1 MFSMETAAPGDPE
14 KEEDIMRKTMKA
26 TALFLA
32 AGLLLTACGA
42 KSDTTATTAA
52 AGGTDTTAAA
62 AEADASKPSFVFV
75 CTGQLGDKSFND
87 SANAGMEKIASD
99 LGCEVKVIEIGRD
112 QTKWEPT
119 FQDLAEEGKYDVII
133 SNGSSS
139 AEVIEKVA
147 EEFPNQKFVMFDSD
161 MEEGKWPNL
170 YAISYKQNE
179 GSYLAGVLAALVT
192 ESDMPN
198 ANEDKKIGFVGG
210 SEHPIITDFLVGYI
224 AGAKSVDPDIK
235 VYVSYIGSWD
245 DTAKGK
251 ETAIAQYNQGVDIIF
266 PAAEQAGLGCVEA
279 AAEMGKY
286 IIGVDSDQAMLF
298 SGSDEDKAN
307 VILSSV
313 LKNVGDS
320 LVRMAEMEE
329 EGTVPYGKC
338 EFLGLKENGA
348 GLADNEYF
356 QKNVPDDIKNT
367 IEEKKQEVLDG
378 KIEIPTALGDAD
390 QNEVQALIDSVAP

>member
-1 MFSMETAAPGDPE
+1 MF
-14 KEEDIMRKTMKA
+14 KKR
-26 TALFLA
+26 LNVFLA
-32 AGLLLTACGA
+32 LALAAAMLAGCGA
-42 KSDTTATTAA
+42 SESGNSGSSGEGETE
-52 AGGTDTTAAA
+52 AA
-62 AEADASKPSFVFV
+62 AEADESKPSFVFV

-87 SANAGMEKIASD
+87 SANAGIEEIAAS
-99 LGCEVKVIEIGRD
+99 LGCETRVIEVGRD

-119 FQDLAEEGKYDVII
+119 FQDLAEEGEYDVII

-139 AEVIEKVA
+139 IETIQKVA
-147 EEFPNQKFVMFDSD
+147 EEFPEQKFVAFDCTIETD
-161 MEEGKWPNL
+161 QYPNL

-192 ESDMPN
+192 QSDMEYAN
-198 ANEDKKIGFVGG
+198 ADNKIGFIGG

-279 AAEMGKY
+279 AVDMGKY
-286 IIGVDSDQAMLF
+286 IIGVDSDQSMLF
-298 SGSDEDKAN
+298 AGVDEDKAN
-307 VILSSV
+307 VILTSV

-320 LVRMAEMEE
+320 LVRMANMEM
-329 EGTVPYGKC
+329 EGTVPWGDY
-338 EFLGLKENGA
+338 EELGIAENGA
-348 GLADNEYF
+348 GIADNEYF
-356 QKNVPDDIKNT
+356 QKNVPDDIKSV
-367 IEEKKQEVLDG
+367 IEEKKQEVIDG
-378 KIEIPTALGDAD
+378 NVEIPTALGDAD
-390 QNEVQALIDSVAP
+390 QTEVQALIDSVAP

>member
-1 MFSMETAAPGDPE
+1 MFKKKLSA
-14 KEEDIMRKTMKA
+14 
-26 TALFLA
+26 FLA
-32 AGLLLTACGA
+32 LALASAMLVGCGA
-42 KSDTTATTAA
+42 SGNDSAQAE
-52 AGGTDTTAAA
+52 GA
-62 AEADASKPSFVFV
+62 AETDDSKPSFVFV

-87 SANAGMEKIASD
+87 SANAGIEEIAAS
-99 LGCEVKVIEIGRD
+99 LGCETRVIEVGRD

-119 FQDLAEEGKYDVII
+119 FQDLAEEGEYDVII

-139 AEVIEKVA
+139 IETIQKVA
-147 EEFPNQKFVMFDSD
+147 EEFPEQKFVAFDCTIEND
-161 MEEGKWPNL
+161 KYPNL

-192 ESDMPN
+192 KSDMEN
-198 ANEDKKIGFVGG
+198 ANADNKIGFIGG

-279 AAEMGKY
+279 AVEMNKY
-286 IIGVDSDQAMLF
+286 IIGVDSDQSMLF
-298 SGSDEDKAN
+298 AGVDEDKAN
-307 VILSSV
+307 VILTSV

-320 LVRMAEMEE
+320 LVRMANMEI
-329 EGTVPYGKC
+329 EGTVPWGSY
-338 EFLGLKENGA
+338 EELGIAENGA
-348 GLADNEYF
+348 GIADNEYF
-356 QKNVPDDIKNT
+356 QKNVPDDIKSV
-367 IEEKKQEVLDG
+367 IEEKKQEVIDG
-378 KIEIPTALGDAD
+378 NVEIPTALGDAD
-390 QNEVQALIDSVAP
+390 QAEVQALIDSVAP

>member
-1 MFSMETAAPGDPE
+1 MF
-14 KEEDIMRKTMKA
+14 KKR
-26 TALFLA
+26 LNVFLA
-32 AGLLLTACGA
+32 LALAAAMLAGCGA
-42 KSDTTATTAA
+42 SESGNSGNSGEGETE
-52 AGGTDTTAAA
+52 AA
-62 AEADASKPSFVFV
+62 AEADESKPSFVFV

-87 SANAGMEKIASD
+87 SANAGIEEIAAS
-99 LGCEVKVIEIGRD
+99 LGCETRVIEVGRD

-119 FQDLAEEGKYDVII
+119 FQDLAEEGEYDVII

-139 AEVIEKVA
+139 IETIQKVA
-147 EEFPNQKFVMFDSD
+147 EEFPEQKFVAFDCTIETD
-161 MEEGKWPNL
+161 QYPNL

-192 ESDMPN
+192 QSDMEYAN
-198 ANEDKKIGFVGG
+198 ADNKIGFIGG

-279 AAEMGKY
+279 AVDMGKY
-286 IIGVDSDQAMLF
+286 IIGVDSDQSMLF
-298 SGSDEDKAN
+298 AGVDEDKAN
-307 VILSSV
+307 VILTSV

-320 LVRMAEMEE
+320 LVRMANMEM
-329 EGTVPYGKC
+329 EGTVPWGDY
-338 EFLGLKENGA
+338 EELGIAENGA
-348 GLADNEYF
+348 GIADNEYF
-356 QKNVPDDIKNT
+356 QKNVPDDIKSV
-367 IEEKKQEVLDG
+367 IEEKKQEVIDG
-378 KIEIPTALGDAD
+378 NVEIPTALGDAD
-390 QNEVQALIDSVAP
+390 QTEVQALIDSVAP

>member
-1 MFSMETAAPGDPE
+1 MF
-14 KEEDIMRKTMKA
+14 KKR
-26 TALFLA
+26 LNVFLA
-32 AGLLLTACGA
+32 LALAAAMIAGCGA
-42 KSDTTATTAA
+42 SESGNSGNSGEGETE
-52 AGGTDTTAAA
+52 AA
-62 AEADASKPSFVFV
+62 AEADESKPSFVFV

-87 SANAGMEKIASD
+87 SANAGIEEIAAS
-99 LGCEVKVIEIGRD
+99 LGCETRVIEVGRD

-119 FQDLAEEGKYDVII
+119 FQDLAEEGEYDVII

-139 AEVIEKVA
+139 IETIQKVA
-147 EEFPNQKFVMFDSD
+147 EEFPEQKFVAFDCTIETD
-161 MEEGKWPNL
+161 QYPNL

-192 ESDMPN
+192 QSDMEYAN
-198 ANEDKKIGFVGG
+198 ADNKIGFIGG

-279 AAEMGKY
+279 AVDMGKY
-286 IIGVDSDQAMLF
+286 IIGVDSDQSMLF
-298 SGSDEDKAN
+298 AGVDEDKAN
-307 VILSSV
+307 VILTSV

-320 LVRMAEMEE
+320 LVRMANMEM
-329 EGTVPYGKC
+329 EGTVPWGDY
-338 EFLGLKENGA
+338 EELGIAENGA
-348 GLADNEYF
+348 GIADNEYF
-356 QKNVPDDIKNT
+356 QKNVPDDIKSV
-367 IEEKKQEVLDG
+367 IEEKKQEVIDG
-378 KIEIPTALGDAD
+378 NVEIPTALGDAD
-390 QNEVQALIDSVAP
+390 QTEVQALIDSVAP

>member
-1 MFSMETAAPGDPE
+1 MF
-14 KEEDIMRKTMKA
+14 KKR
-26 TALFLA
+26 LNVFLA
-32 AGLLLTACGA
+32 LALAAAMLAGCGA
-42 KSDTTATTAA
+42 SESGNSENSGEGETE
-52 AGGTDTTAAA
+52 AA
-62 AEADASKPSFVFV
+62 AEADESKPSFVFV

-87 SANAGMEKIASD
+87 SANAGIEEIAAS
-99 LGCEVKVIEIGRD
+99 LGCETRVIEVGRD

-119 FQDLAEEGKYDVII
+119 FQDLAEEGEYDVII

-139 AEVIEKVA
+139 IETIQKVA
-147 EEFPNQKFVMFDSD
+147 EEFPDQKFVAFDCTIETD
-161 MEEGKWPNL
+161 QYPNL

-192 ESDMPN
+192 QSDMEYAN
-198 ANEDKKIGFVGG
+198 ADNKIGFIGG

-279 AAEMGKY
+279 AVDMGKY
-286 IIGVDSDQAMLF
+286 IIGVDSDQSMLF
-298 SGSDEDKAN
+298 AGVDEDKAN
-307 VILSSV
+307 VILTSV

-320 LVRMAEMEE
+320 LVRMANMEM
-329 EGTVPYGKC
+329 EGTVPWGDY
-338 EFLGLKENGA
+338 EELGIAENGA
-348 GLADNEYF
+348 GIADNEYF
-356 QKNVPDDIKNT
+356 QKNVPDDIKSV
-367 IEEKKQEVLDG
+367 IEEKKQEVIDG
-378 KIEIPTALGDAD
+378 NVEIPTALGDAD
-390 QNEVQALIDSVAP
+390 QTEVQALIDSVAP

>member
-1 MFSMETAAPGDPE
+1 MKKTLKAA
-14 KEEDIMRKTMKA
+14 A
-26 TALFLA
+26 AFLA
-32 AGLLLTACGA
+32 AGVLLTACGG
-42 KSDTTATTAA
+42 SSTTETTAA
-52 AGGTDTTAAA
+52 AGDSAATEA
-62 AEADASKPSFVFV
+62 AEAGADKPSFVFV

-87 SANAGMEKIASD
+87 SANDGMQRIASD
-99 LGCEVKVIEIGRD
+99 LGCEIKVIEIGRD

-139 AEVIEKVA
+139 AEVIEQVA
-147 EEFPNQKFVMFDSD
+147 EEFPEQKFVMFDSD

-192 ESDMPN
+192 ESDMEN
-198 ANEDKKIGFVGG
+198 ANEEKKIGFVGG

-279 AAEMGKY
+279 AAEMDKY

-298 SGSDEDKAN
+298 SGTDEAKAN
-307 VILSSV
+307 VILTSV

-320 LVRMAEMEE
+320 LVRMAEMEM
-329 EGTVPYGKC
+329 EGTVPYGQY
-338 EFLGLKENGA
+338 ESLGLKESGA
-348 GLADNEYF
+348 GLADNDYF
-356 QKNVPDDIKNT
+356 QKNVPDDIKSI

-378 KIEIPTALGDAD
+378 KVEIPTALGDAD

>member
-1 MFSMETAAPGDPE
+1 MKKTLKAA
-14 KEEDIMRKTMKA
+14 A
-26 TALFLA
+26 AFLA
-32 AGLLLTACGA
+32 AGVLLTACGG
-42 KSDTTATTAA
+42 SSTTETTAA
-52 AGGTDTTAAA
+52 AGDSAATEA
-62 AEADASKPSFVFV
+62 AEAGADKPSFVFV

-87 SANAGMEKIASD
+87 SANDGMQRIASD
-99 LGCEVKVIEIGRD
+99 LGCEIKVIEIGRD

-139 AEVIEKVA
+139 AEVIEQVA
-147 EEFPNQKFVMFDSD
+147 EEFPDQKFVMFDSD

-192 ESDMPN
+192 ESDMEN
-198 ANEDKKIGFVGG
+198 ANEEKKIGFVGG

-279 AAEMGKY
+279 AAEMDKY

-298 SGSDEDKAN
+298 SGTDEAKAN
-307 VILSSV
+307 VILTSV

-320 LVRMAEMEE
+320 LVRMAEMEM
-329 EGTVPYGKC
+329 EGTVPYGQY
-338 EFLGLKENGA
+338 ESLGLKESGA
-348 GLADNEYF
+348 GLADNDYF
-356 QKNVPDDIKNT
+356 QKNVPDDIKSI

-378 KIEIPTALGDAD
+378 KVEIPTALGDAD

>member
-1 MFSMETAAPGDPE
+1 MKRKLTKLVSMVLAGTMLFGAVGCGGGASSSEPETG
-14 KEEDIMRKTMKA
+14 EETSS
-26 TALFLA
+26 
-32 AGLLLTACGA
+32 G
-42 KSDTTATTAA
+42 
-52 AGGTDTTAAA
+52 
-62 AEADASKPSFVFV
+62 KPSFVFV

-87 SANAGMEKIASD
+87 SANNGVTQIAEA
-99 LGCEVKVIEIGRD
+99 LGCETKVIEIGRD

-133 SNGSSS
+133 TNGSSS
-139 AEVIEKVA
+139 SEVVEKVS
-147 EEFPNQKFVMFDSD
+147 EEFPEQKFVMFDSEIED
-161 MEEGKWPNL
+161 GKYPNV

-192 ESDMPN
+192 SSDMEY

-224 AGAKSVDPDIK
+224 EGAKSVEPDIK

-279 AAEMGKY
+279 AAEMNKY

-298 SGSDEDKAN
+298 KDTDEAKAN
-307 VILSSV
+307 VILTSV
-313 LKNVGDS
+313 LKEVGNS
-320 LVRMAEMEE
+320 LVRMAEMEIN
-329 EGTVPYGKC
+329 GTVPYGAY
-338 EFLGLKENGA
+338 ESLGIQEGGTGIA
-348 GLADNEYF
+348 VNEYYE
-356 QKNVPDDIKNT
+356 KNVP
-367 IEEKKQEVLDG
+367 EEIRQKVSAAQDEVG
-378 KIEIPTALGDAD
+378 QGNVQITSALKEDP
-390 QNEVQALIDSVAP
+390 EKVQAIIDSVAP

>member
-1 MFSMETAAPGDPE
+1 MKRKLVTMLSMVLTGA
-14 KEEDIMRKTMKA
+14 M
-26 TALFLA
+26 LFGLA
-32 AGLLLTACGA
+32 GCDGSGGSN
-42 KSDTTATTAA
+42 SDNA
-52 AGGTDTTAAA
+52 DNA
-62 AEADASKPSFVFV
+62 AEGTTDSDKPSFVFV

-87 SANAGMEKIASD
+87 SANNGVTQIAEQ
-99 LGCEVKVIEIGRD
+99 LGCETRVIEIGRD

-133 SNGSSS
+133 TNGSSS
-139 AEVIEKVA
+139 SEVIEKVS
-147 EEFPNQKFVMFDSD
+147 EEFPEQKFVMFDSEIED
-161 MEEGKWPNL
+161 GRYPNV

-192 ESDMPN
+192 TSDMEY

-224 AGAKSVDPDIK
+224 EGAKSVEPDIK

-279 AAEMGKY
+279 ATEMNKY

-298 SGSDEDKAN
+298 KDTDEAKAN
-307 VILSSV
+307 VILTSV
-313 LKNVGDS
+313 LKEVGNS
-320 LVRMAEMEE
+320 LVRMAEMEI
-329 EGTVPYGKC
+329 EGTVPYGVY
-338 EFLGLKENGA
+338 ESLGIKEGGA
-348 GLADNEYF
+348 GIAINEYYE
-356 QKNVPDDIKNT
+356 KNVPEEIRQKVSEAEQQV
-367 IEEKKQEVLDG
+367 IEGNVQ
-378 KIEIPTALGDAD
+378 ITSALGED
-390 QNEVQALIDSVAP
+390 QTKVQSIIDSVAP